1 MHVWKKSNIAKSRCS
16 AKSVKKKQKNGEYH
30 KFYIFKI
37 PQVCELKIKIRK
49 NICQIFKIVLI
60 YILMTEGLEVPGLE
74 VPGLH
79 SWRTP
84 SRRSRKRRWRRG
96 RIISSSFAPSVL
108 VLQAVLLNLRAFK
121 FKFIHSAF

>member
-1 MHVWKKSNIAKSRCS
+1 MQKNQIFIAKSRCS

-79 SWRTP
+79 S
-84 SRRSRKRRWRRG
+84 
-96 RIISSSFAPSVL
+96 
-108 VLQAVLLNLRAFK
+108 
-121 FKFIHSAF
+121 